1 MWLKRTWLV
10 GIGVA
15 LVAGLVA
22 LLSTMLPPPIDAY
35 TLVQQGSTGI
45 NFEIDADHVTYTRAK
60 IYRRANPALQEE
72 LADPYHSPVLA
83 IATDTFLS
91 ETWARGGNMAQTRG
105 VFQDYE
111 TERLVS
117 LMLQDG
123 NRVFLFHETNGHA
136 LLLTSTNS
144 SEAGNPS
151 QPSQELPLIDRVA
164 QEPEAGFELEG
175 EVISSWGKP
184 AWVVRRQAGPPP
196 TEHSAT
202 GVLYPSQGPYT
213 ADLDLLGTEARWTI
227 DQASKLFV
235 STETWALTPTG
246 RILLSR
252 TEIAPLE
259 VLPLSSLP
267 ETWLDPPDDIPVVD
281 VTSQAMTTLV
291 TAQVSGAN
299 AR

>member
-1 MWLKRTWLV
+1 
-10 GIGVA
+10 
-15 LVAGLVA
+15 
-22 LLSTMLPPPIDAY
+22 
-35 TLVQQGSTGI
+35 
-45 NFEIDADHVTYTRAK
+45 
-60 IYRRANPALQEE
+60 
-72 LADPYHSPVLA
+72 
-83 IATDTFLS
+83 
-91 ETWARGGNMAQTRG
+91 MAQTRG

-117 LMLQDG
+117 LMIQDG
-123 NRVFLFHETNGHA
+123 NRVFLFHETHGHA